1 MNNIKIPT
9 IMILITLLS
18 ASLAG
23 CIGNEE
29 ETNSSN
35 CNGDDLKIAFD
46 LKDDLTPESI
56 DNPNRIAD
64 YLCDVLDMDVTI
76 YDVDSAALA
85 MEALRFGNADI
96 AMNIDGGPAWVGWNA
111 YDLEVLAADT
121 KDDGRAFYNA
131 HAWVLKGSEMELALN
146 DNDDTTDPFA
156 FLEGKTSCHTGWLK
170 SAGMLMPMGYL
181 IGNGYVNVQGDLSDT
196 ETLRTTINDY
206 FDGSTGKGNPASIPV
221 SGGLYSGYAGA
232 LECLSDGYG
241 DVAFAKDST
250 VGSYCANDDPT
261 DNAEWC
267 LDISQYVPLPKFGSS
282 PSHSVMY
289 NEEVLAED
297 KEQAI
302 QDAMVQMKDDEQGLA
317 ILQEVLG
324 TDAMIATNSQD
335 HLGTYGAALENIPG
349 ISTKYGNAFDGGAAL
364 SDIKSTITVAYYLAE
379 DSSANANAIGMA
391 ERLESELG
399 VNVELYD
406 VSSEGM
412 IIQALRF
419 GNADIGFMEGGPA
432 WIAWKE
438 YDLQVLAVETTTA
451 DRDTYYNAAAWV
463 LANSTMAQYHLDGD
477 ETTDPFAELAG
488 KTSCHTGWLKS
499 AGMLMP
505 MGYMIGNGY
514 VNPVGDTEDINSLRD
529 TINAHFD
536 GSTGAGNPASIPESG
551 GLYSGYSGA
560 LECLSEGY
568 GDVAFAKGD
577 EFSTVHKYCDNED
590 SNDNSDWCLPLDQY
604 VQLPAWGSSPSHPI
618 MYNPETLD
626 VRTRNAILNSML
638 SWNDEMWVEDYEMN
652 GETYTGCYNTV
663 THFVADIPQTQC
675 GGEIL
680 STVTSKGYG
689 LAAGNSQNHL
699 GSYSDLLSAI
709 PGLSKYYHDEKYG
722 ITDAQESS

>member
-1 MNNIKIPT
+1 
-9 IMILITLLS
+9 MILITLLS

-29 ETNSSN
+29 N
-35 CNGDDLKIAFD
+35 
-46 LKDDLTPESI
+46 
-56 DNPNRIAD
+56 
-64 YLCDVLDMDVTI
+64 
-76 YDVDSAALA
+76 
-85 MEALRFGNADI
+85 
-96 AMNIDGGPAWVGWNA
+96 
-111 YDLEVLAADT
+111 
-121 KDDGRAFYNA
+121 
-131 HAWVLKGSEMELALN
+131 
-146 DNDDTTDPFA
+146 
-156 FLEGKTSCHTGWLK
+156 K
-170 SAGMLMPMGYL
+170 S
-181 IGNGYVNVQGDLSDT
+181 
-196 ETLRTTINDY
+196 
-206 FDGSTGKGNPASIPV
+206 
-221 SGGLYSGYAGA
+221 
-232 LECLSDGYG
+232 
-241 DVAFAKDST
+241 
-250 VGSYCANDDPT
+250 
-261 DNAEWC
+261 
-267 LDISQYVPLPKFGSS
+267 LP
-282 PSHSVMY
+282 
-289 NEEVLAED
+289 
-297 KEQAI
+297 
-302 QDAMVQMKDDEQGLA
+302 
-317 ILQEVLG
+317 
-324 TDAMIATNSQD
+324 
-335 HLGTYGAALENIPG
+335 
-349 ISTKYGNAFDGGAAL
+349 
-364 SDIKSTITVAYYLAE
+364 TITIAYYLAE
-379 DSSANANAIGMA
+379 DSSANANAYGMA
-391 ERLESELG
+391 ERLESDLQ

-419 GNADIGFMEGGPA
+419 GNADIGFMEGGSA
-432 WIAWKE
+432 WIAWQE
-438 YDLQVLAVETTTA
+438 YELQVLAVETTT
-451 DRDTYYNAAAWV
+451 DNNDTYYNAAAWV
-463 LANSTMAQYHLDGD
+463 LANSTMAEYYLDD
-477 ETTDPFAELAG
+477 DDSTNPFAELEG

-604 VQLPAWGSSPSHPI
+604 VQLPAWGSSPSHPV
-618 MYNPETLD
+618 MYNSKSIDPELK
-626 VRTRNAILNSML
+626 VSIQNSML

-652 GETYTGCYNTV
+652 GESYTGCYNTV
-663 THFVADIPQTQC
+663 THLVAEIPQTQC

-689 LAAGNSQNHL
+689 LAAGNSQDHL

>member
-1 MNNIKIPT
+1 MKLTKAPA

-23 CIGNEE
+23 CIGNEDK
-29 ETNSSN
+29 SSSSD
-35 CNGDDLKIAFD
+35 CEGDDLKVAYD
-46 LKDDLTPESI
+46 LKDDLEPESI
-56 DNPNRIAD
+56 DNPTRIAD
-64 YLCDVLDMDVTI
+64 YLCDVLEMNVTI
-76 YDVDSAALA
+76 YDVDSPELA

-111 YDLEVLAADT
+111 YDLDVLAADT
-121 KDDGRAFYNA
+121 KSDGRAFYNA
-131 HAWVLKGSEMELALN
+131 HAWVLKGSEMEIALN
-146 DNDDTTDPFA
+146 DGDETTDPFSL
-156 FLEGKTSCHTGWLK
+156 LEGKTSCHTGWLK

-196 ETLRTTINDY
+196 ETLRTTINNY
-206 FDGSTGKGNPASIPV
+206 FDGSTGKGNPASIPA

-232 LECLSDGYG
+232 LECLSSGYG

-250 VGSYCANDDPT
+250 VGTYCDNENAT
-261 DNAEWC
+261 DNSDWC
-267 LDISQYVPLPKFGSS
+267 LDMTQYVALPKFGSS
-282 PSHSVMY
+282 PSHSVMF
-289 NEEVLAED
+289 NDEVLADD
-297 KEQAI
+297 KEQLI
-302 QDAMVQMKDDEQGLA
+302 RDAFVNMKDSEEGLE

-324 TDAMIATNSQD
+324 TDAMVATNAQD

-349 ISTKYGNAFDGGAAL
+349 ISTKYGNAFEGGNAL
-364 SDIKSTITVAYYLAE
+364 GDIKSTITIAYYLAD

-391 ERLESELG
+391 DRLERELG
-399 VNVELYD
+399 INVELYD

-419 GNADIGFMEGGPA
+419 GTADIGFMEGGPA

-438 YDLQVLAVETTTA
+438 YNLQVLAVETTTA
-451 DRDTYYNAAAWV
+451 NRDTYYNAAAWV

-477 ETTDPFAELAG
+477 DSTDPFAELAG

-514 VNPVGDTEDINSLRD
+514 VTPVGDSDDINSLRD
-529 TINAHFD
+529 TINNHFD
-536 GSTGAGNPASIPESG
+536 GSTGAGNAASIPESG
-551 GLYSGYSGA
+551 GLYSGYAGA

-577 EFSTVHKYCDNED
+577 DFSTVHKYCDN
-590 SNDNSDWCLPLDQY
+590 DNSEDNEDWCLALDQY

-618 MYNPETLD
+618 MYNPDNLD
-626 VRTRNAILNSML
+626 VRTRNAILNTML
-638 SWNDEMWVEDYEMN
+638 SWNDEMWVEDYPVGN
-652 GETYTGCYNTV
+652 ETYTGCYNIV
-663 THFVADIPQTQC
+663 THLVSDIPQVEC

-722 ITDAQESS
+722 ITDAQNQS

>member
-1 MNNIKIPT
+1 MNNKLTGLLLMMT
-9 IMILITLLS
+9 ILS

-23 CIGNEE
+23 CIGNDEQE
-29 ETNSSN
+29 NESN
-35 CNGDDLKIAFD
+35 CDGDALKIAFD
-46 LKDDLTPESI
+46 TKDDMTPESI
-56 DNPNRIAD
+56 DNPARIAD
-64 YLCDVLDMDVTI
+64 YLCDKLGMDVTI
-76 YDVDSAALA
+76 YDVDSANLA
-85 MEALRFGNADI
+85 MEALRFGNADL

-121 KDDGRAFYNA
+121 KSDGRAFYNA
-131 HAWVLKGSEMELALN
+131 HAWVLKGSDMEMALN
-146 DNDDTTDPFA
+146 DGDETTDPFA
-156 FLEGKTSCHTGWLK
+156 LLQGKTSCHTGWLK

-181 IGNGYVNVQGDLSDT
+181 IGNGYVNVIGDMTDT
-196 ETLRTTINDY
+196 ESLRTTIEDY
-206 FDGSTGKGNPASIPV
+206 FDGSTGNGNPASIPA
-221 SGGLYSGYAGA
+221 SGGLYSGYSGA

-250 VGSYCANDDPT
+250 VASYCDNDNSSENSD
-261 DNAEWC
+261 WC
-267 LDISQYVPLPKFGSS
+267 LAISEYVPLPKFGSS

-289 NEEVLAED
+289 NEEVLSEQ
-297 KEQAI
+297 KEALI
-302 QDAMVQMKDDEQGLA
+302 LTVLTEMKDDEEGLK

-324 TDAMIATNSQD
+324 TDAMVQTNSSN

-349 ISTKYGNAFDGGAAL
+349 ISTKYGNAFDGGSEL
-364 SDIKSTITVAYYLAE
+364 SNIKSTITIAYYLAE
-379 DSSANANAIGMA
+379 DSTADASALGMA
-391 ERLESELG
+391 ARLEAELG

-451 DRDTYYNAAAWV
+451 ERDTYYNAAAWV
-463 LANSTMAQYHLDGD
+463 HVNSTMAQYHLDD
-477 ETTDPFAELAG
+477 DPTTDPFAELAG

-505 MGYMIGNGY
+505 MGYLIGNNY
-514 VNPVGDTEDINSLRD
+514 VNPVGDADDINSLRD
-529 TINAHFD
+529 TVNAHFD

-577 EFSTVHKYCDNED
+577 EFSTVAKYCQNED
-590 SNDNSDWCLPLDQY
+590 SADNEDWCLPIDQY

-618 MYNPETLD
+618 MYNPDNLD

-638 SWNDEMWVEDYEMN
+638 SWNDETWVVDYQEN
-652 GETYTGCYNTV
+652 GETYNGCFNSV
-663 THFVADIPQTQC
+663 TKFVSDLPQSQC

-680 STVTSKGYG
+680 SSVTSKGYG

-709 PGLSKYYHDEKYG
+709 PGLSKYYHEDKYG
-722 ITDAQESS
+722 ITEAGNESN